1 MIAKKLRVTKEN
13 EKDNGSFL
21 PTLAV
26 SFSFFYL
33 VLVLC
38 FIFNSQYLLISK
50 WFQIY

>member
-21 PTLAV
+21 PTFAV

-38 FIFNSQYLLISK
+38 FNSQYLLISK